1 MKISRER
8 LVSQAAGSA
17 IKLSPLNKGAV
28 LNLMTRRST
37 TITNEVT
44 GVARDFDTFL
54 FTHTEG
60 VAAIPANELLRF
72 KRPDGSDLISLTDEG
87 QEELEI
93 PSKMTVVSKQ
103 DRVVNG
109 EKIFPIQARVGYAQF
124 RIDNDINALLKTPL
138 AEGHGY
144 APVQD
149 YVVQ

>member
-17 IKLSPLNKGAV
+17 IKLTPLNKGAV
-28 LNLMTRRST
+28 LTLMTKRSSS
-37 TITNEVT
+37 ITDQAT
-44 GVARDFDTFL
+44 GNVREFDTLL
-54 FTHTEG
+54 FTHADG
-60 VAAIPANELLRF
+60 VAAIPAGELLRF
-72 KRPDGSDLISLTDEG
+72 KKADGSSLISLTDEA
-87 QEELEI
+87 QDELEI
-93 PSKMTVVSKQ
+93 PAKMTVVSKQ

-109 EKIFPIQARVGYAQF
+109 ETVYPIQARAGYQQF

-138 AEGHGY
+138 AENHGF